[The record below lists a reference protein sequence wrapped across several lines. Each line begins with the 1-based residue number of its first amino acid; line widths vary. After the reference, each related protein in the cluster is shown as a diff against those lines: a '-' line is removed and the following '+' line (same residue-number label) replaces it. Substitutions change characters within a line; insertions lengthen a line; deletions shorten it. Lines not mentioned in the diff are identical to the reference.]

1 MSGVKRAHLIIKGRV
16 QGVFYRAFTREVAV
30 SLGLKGWVRNQVDGT
45 VEAILEGRKSDIE
58 SAIVQCYKGPSA
70 SSVSDIDVSW
80 EGYKGEF
87 DSFNIRY

>member
-1 MSGVKRAHLIIKGRV
+1 MSDVKIAHLVIKGRV

-30 SLGLKGWVRNQVDGT
+30 SLGLKGWVRNLYDGN
-45 VEAILEGRKSDIE
+45 VEAVLEGSKADIE

-80 EGYKGEF
+80 EGYEGEF
-87 DSFNIRY
+87 NSFVIRY